1 MKTDNEIIAEY
12 EEKFCNKCEHKNHCH
27 IPCVTITRY
36 ILDVQKE
43 GGENGKNK

>member
-12 EEKFCNKCEHKNHCH
+12 EEKFCNRCKNKNHCH

-36 ILDVQKE
+36 IFELKGQNNE
-43 GGENGKNK
+43 